1 MNELIRRNRERLQA
15 LSLRQIWIEALVN
28 AIVVGMVSFYFSHS
42 LRHTLG
48 TVTVFLILTLSRIYW
63 LRTSPDLALKRAVRQ
78 RKRR

>member
-15 LSLRQIWIEALVN
+15 LSPRQFWIEATVN

-48 TVTVFLILTLSRIYW
+48 TVTVFLVLNLLTCYW
-63 LRTSPDLALKRAVRQ
+63 LRRS
-78 RKRR
+78 